1 MPSLA
6 NTLRSWVLM
15 VCGGYAQ
22 LAGGIPVGRPVG
34 DQFEDAQFR
43 FRQAVPPGVRSL
55 ADDAAV
61 YAKRIQVPSNAERV
75 SGGAMGGIHVERDF
89 QLFCGVVAICSPGHR
104 KPRVFGG
111 AGVEG
116 RADSA
121 RIRTDSSSAS
131 RSSSSSAQRRQTA
144 CLADHRAR
152 AVPPRSGRVDEVR
165 HRLRCA
171 RREPANT
178 T

>member
-89 QLFCGVVAICSPGHR
+89 QLLCGVVAVCSLAIASPESS
-104 KPRVFGG
+104 G
-111 AGVEG
+111 AP
-116 RADSA
+116 
-121 RIRTDSSSAS
+121 AS
-131 RSSSSSAQRRQTA
+131 RGAPTRPESALTRRV
-144 CLADHRAR
+144 HRGRLR
-152 AVPPRSGRVDEVR
+152 AVRNGGKQRALPTIALEQFHRGQDALTKSGI
-165 HRLRCA
+165 A
-171 RREPANT
+171 
-178 T
+178 

>member
-89 QLFCGVVAICSPGHR
+89 QLFCGVVAVCSPGHR

-152 AVPPRSGRVDEVR
+152 AVPPRSGRVDESLEV
-165 HRLRCA
+165 CA
-171 RREPANT
+171 TRAANT